1 MARHHRL
8 KKRKPIL
15 DSGKKRGGTHNA
27 KNKRT
32 GPANHMKKHVPS
44 KPSFQKGD
52 TDNRESKRKKTKKV
66 SWKSKGKMEESDDGS
81 EFEEV
86 SESLVQYK
94 PQEDEDSTDTDSD
107 KELQETRKLV
117 TQQNRKKKKSGGFQS
132 MGFCHQVYTGIIRKG
147 YKIPTPIQ
155 RKTIPLILEG
165 KDVVAM
171 ARTGSGKTAAFL
183 LPMFE
188 KLKMHTAK
196 AGARALILSPT
207 RELALQTLK
216 FTKELGK
223 FTGLKAA
230 VILGGDKMD
239 DQFSSL
245 HENPDI
251 IIATPGRLLHVL
263 VEMNLR
269 LMNVEYVVFDEADRL
284 FEMGFQEQLLEIIHR
299 LPESRQ
305 TLLFS
310 ATLPKLL
317 VDFAKAG
324 LHDPTLLRLDVET
337 KLSNQLEMSFFHCR
351 EDDKSALL
359 LHILK
364 NVIVEE
370 RQSVIFVAT
379 KHHVEYLNLLLE
391 KAGISSTYI
400 YSSLDQTARKIN
412 IAKFQLKKVKVL
424 LVTDLAARGIDIP
437 LLDNV
442 INYNFP
448 AKSKLFVH
456 RVGRVARA
464 GRSGTAF
471 SLVAQDEVPYLI
483 DLHVFLGRPL
493 KVVSQQTG
501 KDEDG
506 LYGSVPQTV
515 ADEMSEKIRIWTS
528 QSIDLENLKQ
538 VCLNAQKKYVKS
550 RQAPATESLKRFKEL
565 NRNGVI
571 PGVHP
576 IFGELSEDS
585 EMERINLLNSL
596 KTYKSNSTIFE
607 VNATAKTQAFSVMK
621 SKRGWHQNVIERKTE
636 NISAFKQKSLEKSAV
651 ERQQIQETVEDKELE
666 TAFSKVIGG
675 KASQRSFTPK
685 KKKRKFV
692 EIKDEENYLHY
703 RPADFQ
709 SERGF
714 SLGSTFDKETSAVQF
729 DIAGD
734 DDDAVKKLK
743 TSVRW
748 DRKKKKFVRDDSN
761 DPKKKKIRTESGAWI
776 PASYKSNA
784 YKEWQNKNKVDD
796 AEIDHSDDD
805 DDKQKSNHI
814 KVLGGKGRKWHTR
827 GQEDSQNSLKNSSRK
842 GKFKIPKQERKRPE
856 QIMKTRNVKARKQA
870 FQKHQE
876 QARQKRKNFSAKM
889 SKKKGRR

>member
-8 KKRKPIL
+8 KKRKPIS
-15 DSGKKRGGTHNA
+15 DPGKKKGRSSTINA
-27 KNKRT
+27 KNKKA
-32 GPANHMKKHVPS
+32 GPATPNKKNVPS
-44 KPSFQKGD
+44 KFKPNFRKRD
-52 TDNRESKRKKTKKV
+52 TDDQESKQKKTKKV

-81 EFEEV
+81 DFEEV
-86 SESLVQYK
+86 SDALTKYK
-94 PQEDEDSTDTDSD
+94 LQEDDDSSDS
-107 KELQETRKLV
+107 EREIQETRKLV

-196 AGARALILSPT
+196 SGARALILSPT

-223 FTGLKAA
+223 FTSLKAA

-245 HENPDI
+245 HGNPDI

-317 VDFAKAG
+317 VEFAKAG
-324 LHDPTLLRLDVET
+324 LHDPTLLRLDVES

-351 EDDKSALL
+351 EDDKPALL

-364 NVIVEE
+364 NVIEDG

-391 KAGISSTYI
+391 KADISSTYI

-424 LVTDLAARGIDIP
+424 IVTDLAARGIDIP

-493 KVVSQQTG
+493 KVVTSQTG
-501 KDEDG
+501 KDGDG

-538 VCLNAQKKYVKS
+538 VSLNAQKKYVTS
-550 RQAPATESLKRFKEL
+550 RQAPASESLKRFKEM

-576 IFGELSEDS
+576 IFGDLSEDS

-596 KTYKSNSTIFE
+596 KSYKSNSTIFE
-607 VNATAKTQAFSVMK
+607 VNSTAKTQAFSVMK
-621 SKRGWHQNVIERKTE
+621 SKRGWHQNVIERRTE
-636 NISAFKQKSLEKSAV
+636 KMSAFQEKLSQKLSD
-651 ERQQIQETVEDKELE
+651 ERLHSQETAEDTELE
-666 TAFSKVIGG
+666 SAFSKVIGG
-675 KASQRSFTPK
+675 KSSQRVFTPK
-685 KKKRKFV
+685 QKKRKLM

-709 SERGF
+709 SERGY
-714 SLGSTFDKETSAVQF
+714 SLGSTFDKDTAAVQF
-729 DIAGD
+729 DITGD
-734 DDDAVKKLK
+734 DDDALKKLK

-748 DRKKKKFVRDDSN
+748 DRKKKKFVKDDNN

-796 AEIDHSDDD
+796 ADSDHSDDND
-805 DDKQKSNHI
+805 HKHF
-814 KVLGGKGRKWHTR
+814 KVLRGKGRKWHTL
-827 GQEDSQNSLKNSSRK
+827 GQEGTQDKSKK
-842 GKFKIPKQERKRPE
+842 GKFKLPKQERKRPE
-856 QIMKTRNVKARKQA
+856 QIMKTRNVKARKESL
-870 FQKHQE
+870 QKHRE
-876 QARQKRKNFSAKM
+876 QTRQKRKNFSAKM

>member
-8 KKRKPIL
+8 KQRKPIL
-15 DSGKKRGGTHNA
+15 DSGKKKGGTQTT

-32 GPANHMKKHVPS
+32 GPANHSKKHVPS
-44 KPSFQKGD
+44 KPRFQKGNAD
-52 TDNRESKRKKTKKV
+52 DQEDKHKKKKKV
-66 SWKSKGKMEESDDGS
+66 TWKGKGKKEESDDGS
-81 EFEEV
+81 DFEEV
-86 SESLVQYK
+86 SALLTKYQ
-94 PQEDEDSTDTDSD
+94 PQEDVDSTDTDSD
-107 KELQETRKLV
+107 EEIKETRKLV

-196 AGARALILSPT
+196 AGARALIMSPT
-207 RELALQTLK
+207 RELALQTLT

-317 VDFAKAG
+317 VEFAKAG

-337 KLSNQLEMSFFHCR
+337 KLSNQLKMSFFHCR
-351 EDDKSALL
+351 EEEKQAIL

-364 NVIVEE
+364 NVIEE
-370 RQSVIFVAT
+370 DTQSVIFVAT
-379 KHHVEYLNLLLE
+379 KHHVEYVNLLLE
-391 KAGISSTYI
+391 KAGIDCSYI

-483 DLHVFLGRPL
+483 DLHVFLGRQL
-493 KVVSQQTG
+493 KMVTPRTG
-501 KDEDG
+501 KDEEG
-506 LYGSVPQTV
+506 LYGCVPQTI
-515 ADEMSEKIRIWTS
+515 ADEMNEKIRIWMS
-528 QSIDLENLKQ
+528 ESIDLENLKK
-538 VCLNAQKKYVKS
+538 VSLNAQKKYVTS
-550 RQAPATESLKRFKEL
+550 RQAPASESLKRFKEL

-576 IFGELSEDS
+576 IFGELIDDS
-585 EMERINLLNSL
+585 GMERINLLNSL
-596 KTYKSNSTIFE
+596 KTYKSNTTIFE
-607 VNATAKTQAFSVMK
+607 VNSTAKTPAFSVMK
-621 SKRGWHQNVIERKTE
+621 SKRGWHQNVIERKNE
-636 NISAFKQKSLEKSAV
+636 NVSAFQQKSLEKLQD
-651 ERQQIQETVEDKELE
+651 ERLQMQETVEDNELE
-666 TAFSKVIGG
+666 SAFSKVIGG
-675 KASQRSFTPK
+675 KESQRVFKPK
-685 KKKRKFV
+685 EKKRKFV
-692 EIKDEENYLHY
+692 EIKDEENYLNY
-703 RPADFQ
+703 RPSDFQ
-709 SERGF
+709 TERGF
-714 SLGSTFDKETSAVQF
+714 SMGTSFDKESSAVQF

-734 DDDAVKKLK
+734 DDDAIKKFK
-743 TSVRW
+743 TSARW
-748 DRKKKKFVRDDSN
+748 DRKKKKFVKEDNN

-784 YKEWQNKNKVDD
+784 YKEWQNKNKVDE
-796 AEIDHSDDD
+796 AEADSDNNEGDRED
-805 DDKQKSNHI
+805 RGYI
-814 KVLGGKGRKWHTR
+814 KVLGGKGRKWHTQ
-827 GQEDSQNSLKNSSRK
+827 GQEGSKDSSKN
-842 GKFKIPKQERKRPE
+842 GKFKRPKQERKRPE
-856 QIMKTRNVKARKQA
+856 QIMKSRNAKAKKQA

-876 QARQKRKNFSAKM
+876 QTRQKRKNFSSQM

>member
-15 DSGKKRGGTHNA
+15 DSEKKKSFNSA
-27 KNKRT
+27 KNKKT
-32 GPANHMKKHVPS
+32 GHISHNKKHIPS
-44 KPSFQKGD
+44 KQNFQKRD
-52 TDNRESKRKKTKKV
+52 RDNEEPKQKKAKKV
-66 SWKSKGKMEESDDGS
+66 SWKSKGKKEESDDGS
-81 EFEEV
+81 DFEEV
-86 SESLVQYK
+86 SESITKYQ
-94 PQEDEDSTDTDSD
+94 PQQEDDSSSTDSD
-107 KELQETRKLV
+107 AEAQETRKLV
-117 TQQNRKKKKSGGFQS
+117 AQQNRKKKKSGGFQS

-269 LMNVEYVVFDEADRL
+269 LMNMEYVVFDEADRL

-317 VDFAKAG
+317 VEFAKAG

-337 KLSNQLEMSFFHCR
+337 KLSNQLQMSFFHCR
-351 EDDKSALL
+351 EDDKPALL
-359 LHILK
+359 LHVLK
-364 NVIVEE
+364 NVIEDGT
-370 RQSVIFVAT
+370 QSVIFAAT

-391 KAGISSTYI
+391 KADISSTYI

-424 LVTDLAARGIDIP
+424 IVTDLAARGIDIP

-483 DLHVFLGRPL
+483 DLHIFLGRPL
-493 KVVSQQTG
+493 KVVTSQTK
-501 KDEDG
+501 KDEEG
-506 LYGSVPQTV
+506 LYGCVPQAV

-538 VCLNAQKKYVKS
+538 VSLNAQKKYLKS
-550 RQAPATESLKRFKEL
+550 RQAPASESLKRFKEM
-565 NRNGVI
+565 NRNGIV
-571 PGVHP
+571 PEVHP
-576 IFGELSEDS
+576 IFGELAEDS
-585 EMERINLLNSL
+585 EMERNKLLNTL
-596 KTYKSNSTIFE
+596 KSYKSNSTIFE
-607 VNATAKTQAFSVMK
+607 VNSTAKTPAFSVMK
-621 SKRGWHQNVIERKTE
+621 SKRSWHQNVIERKTE
-636 NISAFKQKSLEKSAV
+636 KVSEYRQKSSEISTN
-651 ERQQIQETVEDKELE
+651 ERLQSSENAEDQELE
-666 TAFSKVIGG
+666 AAFSKVIGG
-675 KASQRSFTPK
+675 KSSQRVFTPK
-685 KKKRKFV
+685 QKKRKFT

-709 SERGF
+709 SERGY
-714 SLGSTFDKETSAVQF
+714 SLGSTFDQETSAVQF
-729 DIAGD
+729 DMTGD
-734 DDDAVKKLK
+734 DDDAVMKLK
-743 TSVRW
+743 TSVKW

-784 YKEWQNKNKVDD
+784 YKEWQNKNKVDG
-796 AEIDHSDDD
+796 ANSDDD
-805 DDKQKSNHI
+805 DGDKQESSHF
-814 KVLGGKGRKWHTR
+814 KVVGGGRGRKWHTQ
-827 GQEDSQNSLKNSSRK
+827 GQDGSQEKSKK
-842 GKFKIPKQERKRPE
+842 GKFKVPRQERKHPD

-870 FQKHQE
+870 FQKHRE
-876 QARQKRKNFSAKM
+876 QTRQKRKNFNAKM